1 MVESLGKQCGCGP
14 HRMGVWRAVGS
25 IVSTVLRTQCSQQQP
40 PPAPVSLSASPTVG
54 SVACEVE
61 QDSTLSSAA
70 LKVTP
75 LHIWNSKL
83 EVAGASL
90 QNHLIVGHRVDILAL
105 TF

>member
-40 PPAPVSLSASPTVG
+40 APVSLSASPTVG

-61 QDSTLSSAA
+61 QDSTLSSAE

-75 LHIWNSKL
+75 WHIWNSKL
-83 EVAGASL
+83 EVAGVSL
-90 QNHLIVGHRVDILAL
+90 QNHLIAGHRVDILAL